1 VMHKEFWRDLDE
13 YDLSVLRPDL
23 SETLAVSAFVL
34 SQLPTPASR
43 KQLVKEMWKSGAECL
58 VRHSLPFLDDKQQLM
73 SIPDHY

>member
-13 YDLSVLRPDL
+13 YDLSVLHPDL

-43 KQLVKEMWKSGAECL
+43 KQLVKEMWKSGAEYL
-58 VRHSLPFLDDKQQLM
+58 VRHTPFWM
-73 SIPDHY
+73 ISIR